1 MVAGLHLIAFPLDAA
16 RCAQRE
22 AQAAVIQRA
31 TSAHQG
37 EIIILGDLND
47 YDHSVLD
54 AAEDV
59 PISRVNL
66 FPPSFFSSPPF
77 AKTVL
82 VNIHI
87 FPPFSGIINPQE

>member
-22 AQAAVIQRA
+22 AQATVIQRA
-31 TSAHQG
+31 TSSHQG

-59 PISRVNL
+59 PISRVPL
-66 FPPSFFSSPPF
+66 PSFLLPSPP
-77 AKTVL
+77 AKTAL

-87 FPPFSGIINPQE
+87 FPFSGIIHSQE